1 MRTVAQ
7 LYQTEGSLCQALRTR
22 APRMESNVD
31 VSKMMD
37 VLDEGWRV
45 LLKAIRN
52 FNKSKFLPF
61 QVPPPQNPDRSW
73 KRCFV
78 KVCLF
83 YFKRFLILF
92 CQCSEC
98 WRLTATA
105 NHLKSEP
112 PVWTVNQ
119 KRFAAVWRHRS
130 AAAAPTPPPTSR
142 SVCEFSH
149 SGIHLI
155 LTPQEGTLAP
165 SGSSFSEEWVC
176 FSLSRVKRPDRWLVS
191 LCDEGAV
198 DLLVWFHVFT
208 QVHENSSVLYRC
220 FN

>member
-1 MRTVAQ
+1 MTVAQ
-7 LYQTEGSLCQALRTR
+7 LYQTEGSLCQALGTR

-61 QVPPPQNPDRSW
+61 QVPPPTRTAPETAALL
-73 KRCFV
+73 KFV
-78 KVCLF
+78 

-105 NHLKSEP
+105 NHLESEP

-119 KRFAAVWRHRS
+119 KRFTAVWRHRS
-130 AAAAPTPPPTSR
+130 AAAAPTPPPGV
-142 SVCEFSH
+142 SVNFPTQEF
-149 SGIHLI
+149 
-155 LTPQEGTLAP
+155 T
-165 SGSSFSEEWVC
+165 
-176 FSLSRVKRPDRWLVS
+176 
-191 LCDEGAV
+191 
-198 DLLVWFHVFT
+198 
-208 QVHENSSVLYRC
+208 
-220 FN
+220 